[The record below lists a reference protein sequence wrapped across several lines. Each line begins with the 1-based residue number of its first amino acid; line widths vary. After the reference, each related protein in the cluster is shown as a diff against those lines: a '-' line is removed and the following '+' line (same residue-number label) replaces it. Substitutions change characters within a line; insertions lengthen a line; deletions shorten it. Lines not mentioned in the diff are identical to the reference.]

1 MIVVSDTSPLNYLV
15 LIGQEELLPK
25 LFGRVIIPQIV
36 FDELKGYGAP
46 TMILEWIEN
55 LPAWVEIQQTNLIAA
70 PSLDILDK
78 GERDAI
84 LLAQELSADL
94 VLLDDRQAR
103 NAALDL
109 GLTITGTVGVL
120 DKASRA
126 GLIDLRLVLKNLQNT
141 NFYVANEL
149 IDKLLADSQKLS

>member
-103 NAALDL
+103 NAAVDL

-120 DKASRA
+120 DKASRT

-149 IDKLLADSQKLS
+149 IDKLLADSQKLL

>member
-1 MIVVSDTSPLNYLV
+1 MIVVSDTSPLNYLI

-25 LFGRVIIPQIV
+25 LFGKVIIPQVV
-36 FDELKGYGAP
+36 FDELKDSGAP
-46 TMILEWIEN
+46 AQILEWIKD
-55 LPAWVEIQQTNLIAA
+55 LPPWVEIQQTRLIAA

-103 NAALDL
+103 NAAFDL
-109 GLTITGTVGVL
+109 GIGITGTVGVL
-120 DKASRA
+120 DKAARV
-126 GLIDLRLVLKNLQNT
+126 GLIDLKSVLKDLQDT
-141 NFYVANEL
+141 NFY
-149 IDKLLADSQKLS
+149 IDKKLIAKLVGDETK

>member
-36 FDELKGYGAP
+36 FNELTGVSAP
-46 TMILEWIEN
+46 AQILVWAEK
-55 LPAWVEIQQTNLIAA
+55 LPLWLEIQPTNLIAP
-70 PSLDILDK
+70 PSLDILDN

-84 LLAQELSADL
+84 LLAQEISANL
-94 VLLDDRQAR
+94 ILLDDRQAR
-103 NAALDL
+103 NAARDL

-120 DKASRA
+120 DKASRE
-126 GLIDLRLVLKNLQNT
+126 GLIDLRDVLKDLQKT
-141 NFYVANEL
+141 NFYISVEL
-149 IDKLLADSQKLS
+149 IGKLLGE